1 LKHDSLLNH
10 LRSYI
15 LEIYP
20 HLEKVIYLDDDVIVQ
35 KDLTRLFSLDLHGN
49 INGAVETCLKAF
61 HRLYKY
67 LNFSNPVLSSKIDPQ
82 GCGWVFGLNIIDLVA
97 WRNANVTRLYHYW
110 DGHNADGNLWKL
122 GTLPASLLA
131 FYGRSEPLDQ
141 RWHVLGLG
149 FDDSIDNR
157 LIESAAV
164 VHFNGNMKP
173 WLKIGIG
180 RFKSLWQ
187 KIVGRCGILKKSEFI
202 AARCSVWFNSAVSD
216 RLLWLQLRSASPQV
230 TSVKILGSVMVD
242 LVWSTK
248 EDSLTAGK
256 TMKLPSKGLTIDEE
270 RVKDFVTKLKKLE
283 MTLSVTY
290 HSFQLNISL
299 NSLTVCFNSD
309 TAQLISPKVW
319 EFDQDHQRWFR
330 VVEVA
335 VHVYEVDQVWQLEWD
350 MSGMT
355 LATTRTDERK
365 QSSNPPHKC
374 ASWRKIP
381 ESPWGSPIPIGDR
394 DGDVNRFPNG
404 DGDGDGDEAEKRG
417 WGW

>member
-1 LKHDSLLNH
+1 M
-10 LRSYI
+10 
-15 LEIYP
+15 
-20 HLEKVIYLDDDVIVQ
+20 
-35 KDLTRLFSLDLHGN
+35 
-49 INGAVETCLKAF
+49 
-61 HRLYKY
+61 
-67 LNFSNPVLSSKIDPQ
+67 
-82 GCGWVFGLNIIDLVA
+82 A
-97 WRNANVTRLYHYW
+97 WRNANVTGLYHYW
-110 DGHNADGNLWKL
+110 DEHNADGNLWKL

-131 FYGRSEPLDQ
+131 FYGRSEPLDR

-180 RFKSLWQ
+180 RFKPLWQ
-187 KIVGRCGILKKSEFI
+187 KIVGRCGCWNITIKLTNLTLTSTQRIELQCAESLFCEIFNSCCKIHCNCFK
-202 AARCSVWFNSAVSD
+202 NSAVSD
-216 RLLWLQLRSASPQV
+216 RLLCLQLRSASPQV

-290 HSFQLNISL
+290 HLFQLNISL

-330 VVEVA
+330 VVELA
-335 VHVYEVDQVWQLEWD
+335 VHVYEVDQVCVVAWAPNMGRKWKRTGRF
-350 MSGMT
+350 SVGT
-355 LATTRTDERK
+355 GATTGQTRGSKTEVVIGSDL
-365 QSSNPPHKC
+365 
-374 ASWRKIP
+374 P
-381 ESPWGSPIPIGDR
+381 EV
-394 DGDVNRFPNG
+394 DGCG
-404 DGDGDGDEAEKRG
+404 TL
-417 WGW
+417 